1 MAAET
6 TVQPQ
11 APASSSAERV
21 QAWTLTI
28 VCVTTFMLLLDVTV
42 VNVGLPSIRDSLQAS
57 FADTQWVIA
66 AYTLT
71 MAAFLLTSGS
81 LADQIGRK
89 RVFSIGV
96 VVFTLSSLTAGMAV
110 DPLMLDVARGVQGV
124 GGAMLF
130 AVGLA
135 LIGQEFHGARERGRA
150 FGLWGSVGGLA
161 FAFGPLIGGFLTQSL
176 SWRWI
181 FLVNVP
187 IGVFA
192 FVATLLRLRESRNP
206 HAHRIDWAGMATFGV
221 AVGLLLFAFMA
232 GNKLGWNCPPIVLAF
247 GFGAALLVAFV
258 VIQHFKGDAA
268 MLDLSL
274 FRNRSFNGVAWGTFL
289 NNAAALST
297 VFLLI
302 SYMQNVLG
310 YSAWDTGLRFL
321 PLTMTLFVVAVLTG
335 RLGSG
340 VAPGLLL
347 GLAIGLIAVGL
358 GLVLLVHPGSSWT
371 ALLPS
376 LIVTGVGMGMFNPP
390 RAAVTVGVV
399 GPARAG
405 MASGMGQTFQ
415 QVGVAM
421 GVSAFGALFQSC
433 VVSEF
438 AHSAAGQQLGGQA
451 DSVGRS
457 IAAGDDL
464 AGTVPAAQL
473 DSVTAAGHIA
483 FVHSLTE
490 VVGFCAV
497 VAAIGAAL
505 AFTLIRRR
513 DLHQSALAPSVV
525 QQTAAAAAPAP
536 APRQQP
542 VPESVPEPVVNQPA
556 SGGLLV
562 VEHRPD
568 EVHQQS

>member
-1 MAAET
+1 MAAESRT
-6 TVQPQ
+6 PESTMHR
-11 APASSSAERV
+11 PASPTPERV

-42 VNVGLPSIRDSLQAS
+42 VNVGLPSIRDSLHAS

-66 AYTLT
+66 GYTLT

-81 LADQIGRK
+81 LADQVGRK
-89 RVFSIGV
+89 RVFTVGLA
-96 VVFTLSSLTAGMAV
+96 VFTLSSLTAGLAV
-110 DPLMLDVARGVQGV
+110 GPLMLNLARGVQGV

-130 AVGLA
+130 AIGLA

-161 FAFGPLIGGFLTQSL
+161 FAFGPLIGGFLTHSL

-192 FVATLLRLRESRNP
+192 IVATMLRLRESRNP
-206 HAHRIDWAGMATFGV
+206 RAHPIDWAGMATFGL
-221 AVGLLLFAFMA
+221 ALGLLLFAFMA
-232 GNKLGWNCPPIVLAF
+232 GNKLGWDCLPIVLAF
-247 GFGAALLVAFV
+247 GFGAALLVTFV
-258 VIQHFKGDAA
+258 VIQHLKGDAA

-289 NNAAALST
+289 NNAASLST

-335 RLGSG
+335 RLGSN
-340 VAPGLLL
+340 VAPGVLL
-347 GLAIGLIAVGL
+347 GLAITLIAVGL

-438 AHSAAGQQLGGQA
+438 TSSPAGHQLAGQA
-451 DSVGRS
+451 ASVGRS

-464 AGTVPAAQL
+464 TGMVPAAQL
-473 DSVTAAGHIA
+473 DAVTAAGRVA

-490 VVGFCAV
+490 VVGYCAV
-497 VAAIGAAL
+497 VAAIGAFV
-505 AFTLIRRR
+505 AFYLIRRR
-513 DLHQSALAPSVV
+513 DLHQSALAASGP
-525 QQTAAAAAPAP
+525 QQVAAAGSAPATVHH
-536 APRQQP
+536 QP
-542 VPESVPEPVVNQPA
+542 VPEPVAGQPA
-556 SGGLLV
+556 TSSLLI

-568 EVHQQS
+568 EVGQQR

>member
-1 MAAET
+1 MAAEST
-6 TVQPQ
+6 LQHRSADTPG
-11 APASSSAERV
+11 AERV
-21 QAWTLTI
+21 QGWTLTI

-42 VNVGLPSIRDSLQAS
+42 VNVGLPSIRDSLGAS

-81 LADQIGRK
+81 LADQVGRK
-89 RVFSIGV
+89 KVFSAGLL
-96 VVFTLSSLTAGMAV
+96 VFSLSSLAAGLAAN
-110 DPLMLDVARGVQGV
+110 PLMLNLARGVQGF

-135 LIGQEFHGARERGRA
+135 LIGQEFHGAQERGRA

-161 FAFGPLIGGFLTQSL
+161 FAFGPLIGGFLTHSL

-187 IGVFA
+187 IGAFA
-192 FVATLLRLRESRNP
+192 LVATRLRLRESRNP
-206 HAHRIDWAGMATFGV
+206 NAHRIDWAGMATFGV
-221 AVGLLLFAFMA
+221 ALALLLFGFMA
-232 GNKLGWNCPPIVLAF
+232 GNALGWNCPPILFAF

-258 VIQHFKGDAA
+258 LIQRAKGDAA

-289 NNAAALST
+289 CNAASLST

-302 SYMQNVLG
+302 SYMQNVLN

-321 PLTMTLFVVAVLTG
+321 PLTMTLFVVAMLTG

-340 VAPGLLL
+340 VSPGVLL
-347 GLAIGLIAVGL
+347 GAAIALIAVGL
-358 GLVLLVHPGSSWT
+358 GLVLLVQPGSSWT

-376 LIVTGVGMGMFNPP
+376 LIVTGIGMGMFNPP

-421 GVSAFGALFQSC
+421 GVSGFGALFQSC

-438 AHSAAGQQLGGQA
+438 VHSSAGQQLGGQA
-451 DSVGRS
+451 DSVGHS

-464 AGTVPAAQL
+464 AGTVPAGQL
-473 DSVTAAGHIA
+473 GSVTTAGHVA
-483 FVHSLTE
+483 FVHGLTE
-490 VVGFCAV
+490 VVGMCAV
-497 VAAIGAAL
+497 AAAL
-505 AFTLIRRR
+505 GAVLAFYLIRRR
-513 DLHQSALAPSVV
+513 DLHQSALATSAPR
-525 QQTAAAAAPAP
+525 AAAVPDVAPGPAAVGH
-536 APRQQP
+536 RQQP
-542 VPESVPEPVVNQPA
+542 AQEPVPSQP
-556 SGGLLV
+556 STVGLLV